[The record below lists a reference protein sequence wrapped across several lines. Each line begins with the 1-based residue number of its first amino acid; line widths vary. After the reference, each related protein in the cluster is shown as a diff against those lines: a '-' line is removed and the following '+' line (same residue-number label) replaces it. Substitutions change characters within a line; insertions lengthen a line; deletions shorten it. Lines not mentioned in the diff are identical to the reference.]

1 MVEERENEVLKQLA
15 YEKQAQKLQ
24 EASVSPS
31 SSQVRDPKA
40 KKSAK
45 KVKQPEEP
53 VNEIRPIEKRDI
65 RDIVSELKTIQE
77 QNPLFLF
84 KQNIENHTFVLY
96 PREADIVIQDQKL
109 QQFIFENLANKNT
122 VSPSQA
128 FAHTRYFVVPI
139 SPEIKLQT
147 QLLQNTME
155 NDLPWLCV
163 NKYDTQPLQYYV
175 ELTSYG
181 NAENQ
186 DLLSSQDGIS
196 FRFIGGLYQ
205 FFSAHEDQHLYQIR
219 SICAQIQRIANA
231 LSIHLE
237 PERFDEHQ
245 SHVLSVLNSSIPGDD
260 KILRALAVS
269 KKVLQQQPSKQRTK
283 SGRIIRQTGEG
294 AQNSYQNDDLMKEV
308 VRLISQEK
316 QKERDEKQRQL
327 QRKTQS
333 EMEMRQRQLR
343 IQQQQELLKKQ
354 QQSQDRADN
363 YYIDKPLSKKPIQ
376 LSQRPLP
383 IQRAPKPKRDTDSD
397 TDSEEELTVASLRN
411 PKTLKKFPFLKE
423 MGSTEPPK
431 LLPQLSQTQ
440 LMKGI
445 VANELLKILPD
456 RINSR
461 Q

>member
-1 MVEERENEVLKQLA
+1 
-15 YEKQAQKLQ
+15 
-24 EASVSPS
+24 
-31 SSQVRDPKA
+31 
-40 KKSAK
+40 
-45 KVKQPEEP
+45 
-53 VNEIRPIEKRDI
+53 
-65 RDIVSELKTIQE
+65 
-77 QNPLFLF
+77 
-84 KQNIENHTFVLY
+84 
-96 PREADIVIQDQKL
+96 
-109 QQFIFENLANKNT
+109 
-122 VSPSQA
+122 
-128 FAHTRYFVVPI
+128 
-139 SPEIKLQT
+139 
-147 QLLQNTME
+147 
-155 NDLPWLCV
+155 
-163 NKYDTQPLQYYV
+163 
-175 ELTSYG
+175 
-181 NAENQ
+181 
-186 DLLSSQDGIS
+186 
-196 FRFIGGLYQ
+196 
-205 FFSAHEDQHLYQIR
+205 
-219 SICAQIQRIANA
+219 
-231 LSIHLE
+231 
-237 PERFDEHQ
+237 
-245 SHVLSVLNSSIPGDD
+245 
-260 KILRALAVS
+260 
-269 KKVLQQQPSKQRTK
+269 
-283 SGRIIRQTGEG
+283 
-294 AQNSYQNDDLMKEV
+294 MKEV